1 MHCLRACVLAC
12 LRACVL
18 ACLRGIWREA
28 WEEVIMNRIEALNVL
43 GLDSDATEKDIK
55 VAYRECAQILHPDRF
70 ASNAKLQDRATE
82 QFKRL
87 QDAYEYLTDDKA
99 RRTSASG
106 PRSSAPSGAK
116 ASYRA
121 VEARLAGLAAAKA
134 QLTAQRDALSDERR
148 NAIIMIVGGAIVALA
163 ARRIVILAGVASAL
177 AVYGIVSLVGTMQN
191 IGTID
196 EHLKDMEMQRRRLEE
211 ELEEE

>member
-12 LRACVL
+12 LL
-18 ACLRGIWREA
+18 LRGIWREA

-87 QDAYEYLTDDKA
+87 QDAYEYLTGDKA

-106 PRSSAPSGAK
+106 SRSSAPSGAK

>member
-1 MHCLRACVLAC
+1 
-12 LRACVL
+12 
-18 ACLRGIWREA
+18 
-28 WEEVIMNRIEALNVL
+28 MNRIEALNVL

-106 PRSSAPSGAK
+106 LRSSAPSGAK

-148 NAIIMIVGGAIVALA
+148 ISFDVLHLCQTWTRAHLGGRSKALDF
-163 ARRIVILAGVASAL
+163 VFSCGLF
-177 AVYGIVSLVGTMQN
+177 
-191 IGTID
+191 
-196 EHLKDMEMQRRRLEE
+196 
-211 ELEEE
+211 

>member
-1 MHCLRACVLAC
+1 MYNALLAC

-18 ACLRGIWREA
+18 ACLLLRGIWREA

-43 GLDSDATEKDIK
+43 GLDSDATERDIK

-87 QDAYEYLTDDKA
+87 QDAYEYLTGDKA

-106 PRSSAPSGAK
+106 SRSSAPSGAK

-121 VEARLAGLAAAKA
+121 VEARLAGLAAAKV
-134 QLTAQRDALSDERR
+134 QLTAQRDALVENHGFWRQRAEHIDCFDGHFGRFETVEKGSHFLFSTFTFIWR
-148 NAIIMIVGGAIVALA
+148 NYVAIHIRCILI
-163 ARRIVILAGVASAL
+163 ARRKH
-177 AVYGIVSLVGTMQN
+177 YPY
-191 IGTID
+191 
-196 EHLKDMEMQRRRLEE
+196 R
-211 ELEEE
+211 

>member
-1 MHCLRACVLAC
+1 
-12 LRACVL
+12 
-18 ACLRGIWREA
+18 
-28 WEEVIMNRIEALNVL
+28 MNRIEALNVL

-87 QDAYEYLTDDKA
+87 QDAYEYLTGDKA

-106 PRSSAPSGAK
+106 SWSSAPSGAK

-121 VEARLAGLAAAKA
+121 VEARLAGLAAAKS

>member
-1 MHCLRACVLAC
+1 
-12 LRACVL
+12 
-18 ACLRGIWREA
+18 
-28 WEEVIMNRIEALNVL
+28 MNRIEALNVL

-163 ARRIVILAGVASAL
+163 ARRIVILAGVASVL